1 LDAHAANEPS
11 TGPSGVWKQEC
22 PDSSPEAFIFPNED
36 GGFVDPGNYLKRVLK
51 KLAKEI
57 GLPKLTFQIIRRT
70 IATLGQTKGTVK
82 SVQGIL
88 RHNRAATT
96 TDVYMQEIP
105 EEVRSTVRAICAE
118 LMALPNH
125 GGGQRV

>member
-11 TGPSGVWKQEC
+11 IGPSGVWKQEC

-105 EEVRSTVRAICAE
+105 EGVRSTVRAICAE